1 MEQKNKKILMILIIT
16 LAILAFIFATIF
28 AINKN
33 KVKDAS
39 KTNQSSGKNLND
51 DEEDPTPKISEEKK
65 AQVAAIRNIKG
76 KITKIEVNS
85 IEVIPTEGEK
95 LTLKVPQKG
104 ANFSS
109 LTKREDGAFMVKE
122 IGLFDIPKNKE
133 VDIQYN
139 STTNE
144 VMLVSVK

>member
-1 MEQKNKKILMILIIT
+1 MEQKNKKILMILIII
-16 LAILAFIFATIF
+16 LAILAFVFATIF

-33 KVKDAS
+33 KTKNS
-39 KTNQSSGKNLND
+39 PMRTPSSEKNLND
-51 DEEDPTPKISEEKK
+51 DEEDPTPEISEEKR
-65 AQVAAIRNIKG
+65 AQIAAIRNIKG
-76 KITKIEVNS
+76 KITKIEVSS
-85 IEVIPTEGEK
+85 IEITPTEGGK

-109 LTKREDGAFMVKE
+109 LTKREDGVFMVKE

>member
-1 MEQKNKKILMILIIT
+1 MEQKNKKIILILIIV

-33 KVKDAS
+33 KAKNSS
-39 KTNQSSGKNLND
+39 KTTPAVEKNLND
-51 DEEDPTPKISEEKK
+51 DEEDQTPKISEEKK

-76 KITKIEVNS
+76 KITAIDISAISVT
-85 IEVIPTEGEK
+85 PTTGEK

-109 LTKREDGAFMVKE
+109 LTKQKDGSFMAKE
-122 IGLFDIPKNKE
+122 IGLFEIPKNKE

-144 VMLVSVK
+144 VTLVTVK